1 MKVSNRRVTS
11 LNGDPLGRFI
21 LDCFVILDQK
31 NKNRVDKAVELLE
44 QELFEPT
51 TPKDE
56 YDVVLTIDGV
66 EIDLEQVVNY
76 WNEHQE
82 RTLNYR
88 ALELF
93 NEKTDSIQN
102 QMHET
107 VSAVQEQFNDLK
119 RSVAKQFETSYDPY
133 DDTFN

>member
-1 MKVSNRRVTS
+1 MKVPSRRVTT

-21 LDCFVILDQK
+21 LDCFVIQDQE
-31 NKNRVDKAVELLE
+31 NRSRVDKAVEILE

-51 TPKDE
+51 PKNE
-56 YDVVLTIDGV
+56 YVVVLTIDGV
-66 EIDLEQVVNY
+66 EIDLEAVVNY

-93 NEKTDSIQN
+93 KEKTDSIQN

-107 VSAVQEQFNDLK
+107 VSAVQEQFNGLK
-119 RSVAKQFETSYDPY
+119 MCVAEQFGTSYDPY

>member
-11 LNGDPLGRFI
+11 LNGDLLGQFI
-21 LDCFVILDQK
+21 LDCFVILNQK

-93 NEKTDSIQN
+93 KEKTDSIEN

-107 VSAVQEQFNDLK
+107 VSAVQEQFNNLK
-119 RSVAKQFETSYDPY
+119 MSVAEKFGTSYDPY
-133 DDTFN
+133 EDTFN

>member
-44 QELFEPT
+44 QKLFEPT

-76 WNEHQE
+76 WNKHQE

-93 NEKTDSIQN
+93 KEKTDSIEN
-102 QMHET
+102 QMRET
-107 VSAVQEQFNDLK
+107 ISAVQEQFNDLK
-119 RSVAKQFETSYDPY
+119 MSVAEKFGTSYDPY
-133 DDTFN
+133 EDTFI